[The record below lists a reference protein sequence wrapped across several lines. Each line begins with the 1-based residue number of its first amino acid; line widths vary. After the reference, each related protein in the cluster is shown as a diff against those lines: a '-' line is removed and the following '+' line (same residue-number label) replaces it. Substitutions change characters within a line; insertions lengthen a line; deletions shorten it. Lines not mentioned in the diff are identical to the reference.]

1 MKKLTMFIF
10 GLCVGASLFIF
21 ALNSGCSPSNG
32 SSSNIKPASD
42 AGAVPET
49 DVAEKEWMTN
59 LEAAMKLSEKTG
71 KPILLEFAGS
81 NWCPPCIMLKKEV
94 FSKKI
99 FKDFAKKNLILVLMD
114 FPRPSNQTDKQKK
127 YNNNIAGKYKI
138 QLFPTVLLL
147 DSKGK
152 VIAQTDYDGEDAKKY
167 IELLKSK
174 IPAKK

>member
-21 ALNSGCSPSNG
+21 ALNSGCSPSETEAA
-32 SSSNIKPASD
+32 SN
-42 AGAVPET
+42 T
-49 DVAEKEWMTN
+49 DILEKEWMTN

-81 NWCPPCIMLKKEV
+81 NWCGPCIMLKKEV

-114 FPRPSNQTDKQKK
+114 FPRPSNLSDKQKK
-127 YNNNIAGKYKI
+127 YNNSIATKYKI
-138 QLFPTVLLL
+138 QFFPTVFLL

-152 VIAQTDYDGEDAKKY
+152 VIVKVEQRGDVKKY
-167 IELLKSK
+167 IEFLKSK
-174 IPAKK
+174 IPAKKIKK